1 MAALHLLMIVV
12 FVMVI
17 MLIKTVQE
25 FVLVMQ
31 NLIVLE
37 SVMEMLKRMSVVNV
51 MVKPPILLNA
61 VSYTHLTLP
70 TILRV

>member
-1 MAALHLLMIVV
+1 MEVLHLLMIAV

-51 MVKPPILLNA
+51 MVKPPILLNVFRKA
-61 VSYTHLTLP
+61 IAY
-70 TILRV
+70 RYQM